1 MTAMHAAVQREGH
14 AAVGS
19 ESPPTRPSAA
29 GCLHATWRAA
39 VVGCVPAVVVG
50 VRAQAVALLL
60 SAGTP
65 VDALT
70 QKGYSALMY
79 AAAGGPARHGPYRR
93 QSTGN
98 GS

>member
-1 MTAMHAAVQREGH
+1 M
-14 AAVGS
+14 
-19 ESPPTRPSAA
+19 
-29 GCLHATWRAA
+29 WRAA
-39 VVGCVPAVVVG
+39 VVGCLPAVVVG

-79 AAAGGPARHGPYRR
+79 AAAGGASPARPVQATVDR
-93 QSTGN
+93 Q
-98 GS
+98 